1 MLKRICTV
9 YFDAE
14 FYLQLCQ
21 ADEAEANRVIESLNS
36 LNVRHVVST
45 ALVRELLNEQHRN
58 VLEKELVQRVSRFK
72 VPPYNTEDYVGWHV
86 FPQSGQESVVE
97 GSSDLQEG
105 RDETGLELT
114 PDQEAEL
121 KEAVE
126 QALRQAA
133 FSKEHQDSD
142 HEAFQVMSLTKQLA
156 DKLGTE
162 LNMNWP
168 EDPSLG
174 DLLSMSKQL
183 MDPSV
188 IARAAE
194 QIQIPDGPFEFGDG
208 PYKLVMGSNRFVSPE
223 ASSDEP
229 GENKHMTL
237 FFQHQDEIDLL
248 QVDQRHQSIID
259 TAEPKHR
266 FAELGLAE
274 RCFSVDSLTDTVE
287 KVREMIALRLK

>member
-45 ALVRELLNEQHRN
+45 VLVGELLNEDHRN

-72 VPPYNTEDYVGWHV
+72 VPPYTTDDYVGWHM
-86 FPQSGQESVVE
+86 FPQSEHECVE
-97 GSSDLQEG
+97 ESSDLQEG
-105 RDETGLELT
+105 RDGTELELT
-114 PDQEAEL
+114 SEQEAEL

-126 QALRQAA
+126 KALQQPA
-133 FSKEHQDSD
+133 FSKEPRHSD
-142 HEAFQVMSLTKQLA
+142 DETFQVMSLTKQLV

-168 EDPSLG
+168 ENPSLG

-188 IARAAE
+188 MARAAE

-208 PYKLVMGSNRFVSPE
+208 PYKLVMGSNRFVGPE
-223 ASSDEP
+223 GSGYEP
-229 GENKHMTL
+229 GDNQHTL
-237 FFQHQDEIDLL
+237 LFIQHQGEIDLL
-248 QVDQRHQSIID
+248 QVDQPLQAMID
-259 TAEPKHR
+259 TAEPKHHL
-266 FAELGLAE
+266 AKLGLAE
-274 RCFSVDSLTDTVE
+274 RCFSADSLTDTVG
-287 KVREMIALRLK
+287 KVRELLALRLK

>member
-21 ADEAEANRVIESLNS
+21 ADEAEANRAIESLNS

-45 ALVRELLNEQHRN
+45 ALVRELLNEDHRN

-72 VPPYNTEDYVGWHV
+72 VPPYNTEDHIGWHV
-86 FPQSGQESVVE
+86 FPQSEQESVE
-97 GSSDLQEG
+97 GSRVLQEG

-114 PDQEAEL
+114 SEQEAEL
-121 KEAVE
+121 KETVE
-126 QALRQAA
+126 RALQQPA
-133 FSKEHQDSD
+133 FSKEPQHSD
-142 HEAFQVMSLTKQLA
+142 DEAFQVMSLTKQLV

-162 LNMNWP
+162 LNMDWP
-168 EDPSLG
+168 ENPSLG

-194 QIQIPDGPFEFGDG
+194 QISFPDGP
-208 PYKLVMGSNRFVSPE
+208 V
-223 ASSDEP
+223 
-229 GENKHMTL
+229 
-237 FFQHQDEIDLL
+237 
-248 QVDQRHQSIID
+248 
-259 TAEPKHR
+259 
-266 FAELGLAE
+266 
-274 RCFSVDSLTDTVE
+274 
-287 KVREMIALRLK
+287 

>member
-45 ALVRELLNEQHRN
+45 TLVRELLNEEHRN
-58 VLEKELVQRVSRFK
+58 VLGKELVQRVSRFK

-86 FPQSGQESVVE
+86 FPESGQESVE
-97 GSSDLQEG
+97 GSRDLQEG
-105 RDETGLELT
+105 RDETRPELT
-114 PDQEAEL
+114 SEQEAEL

-126 QALRQAA
+126 QALQQPA
-133 FSKEHQDSD
+133 FSKEPQHSD
-142 HEAFQVMSLTKQLA
+142 DEDFQVMSLTKQLV

-168 EDPSLG
+168 ENPTFG
-174 DLLSMSKQL
+174 DLLNMSKQL

-188 IARAAE
+188 IARAAG
-194 QIQIPDGPFEFGDG
+194 QIQIPDDAFEFGDG
-208 PYKLVMGSNRFVSPE
+208 PYKLVMGSNRFVGPE
-223 ASSDEP
+223 ESNDEP
-229 GENKHMTL
+229 GVNKHMTL
-237 FFQHQDEIDLL
+237 FIQHHDEIDLL

-266 FAELGLAE
+266 LAELGLAE
-274 RCFSVDSLTDTVE
+274 RCFSADSLTDTVG
-287 KVREMIALRLK
+287 KVRQLIALRLK